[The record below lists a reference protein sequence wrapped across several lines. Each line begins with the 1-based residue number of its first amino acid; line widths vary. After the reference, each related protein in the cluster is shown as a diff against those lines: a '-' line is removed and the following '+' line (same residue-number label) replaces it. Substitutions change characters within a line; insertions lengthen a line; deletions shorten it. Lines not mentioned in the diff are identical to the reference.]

1 MLGRLGGGK
10 GVVSLPAHLARRLA
24 QMAQHAGSSPL
35 SSGGSCALI
44 SRGHFAYVGRMSNEL
59 IAAWPHPS
67 PEATG
72 GNFPTYELRGQRI
85 ALDTDLARLFGV
97 QTFRLNE
104 QLKRNLDRFS
114 GYAFQLTADEFAALT
129 SQIAISKS
137 GRGGRRTAPWAFT
150 EHGVVMVATILNS
163 EPAIHAMRLVV
174 ETFVAARH
182 AGGTLPASS
191 GLGPRLQRTLERLLD
206 TVVDQRAQSTVR
218 EEAQELIAQSIQ
230 HLKDRLGRPGLENE
244 ELAARAAKLL
254 AEAELAK
261 ATAAKSQAEAN
272 EIELRLLAR
281 RLRLVIEA
289 ERAFAAGQTDAFLTV
304 LEDLGR
310 AS

>member
-1 MLGRLGGGK
+1 MSKDVVAALPRDLAGGR
-10 GVVSLPAHLARRLA
+10 
-24 QMAQHAGSSPL
+24 
-35 SSGGSCALI
+35 
-44 SRGHFAYVGRMSNEL
+44 
-59 IAAWPHPS
+59 
-67 PEATG
+67 
-72 GNFPTYELRGQRI
+72 FPTYEVRGQRV

-104 QLKRNLDRFS
+104 QLKRNLARFD
-114 GYAFQLTADEFAALT
+114 GYAFRLTTDESAALT
-129 SQIAISKS
+129 SQIAMSKT
-137 GRGGRRTAPWAFT
+137 GRGGRRSPPWVFT

-163 EPAIHAMRLVV
+163 EAAIHAMRLVV

-182 AGGTLPASS
+182 ALGSLPAPG
-191 GLGPRLQRTLERLLD
+191 GLGPRLQKALERLLD
-206 TVVDQRAQSTVR
+206 SVADHRTQSTVR

-230 HLKDRLGRPGLENE
+230 HLKERLGRPGLENE
-244 ELAARAAKLL
+244 EIAARAAKLL

-261 ATAAKSQAEAN
+261 ASAAKSQAEAS

-289 ERAFAAGQTDAFLTV
+289 ERAFAAGQTDAFLGV

-310 AS
+310 SP